1 MNPHFERASALLQT
15 GRTEMAADELRL
27 CLAEDPN
34 FAPAHSML
42 ALCLAELGQMQQAE
56 DEAVAGNRPGRR
68 QRLFVLRA
76 GQRAHGAQRFS
87 RRHCRRQREPRGLT
101 PMTPTTGC
109 SKPARALPCA
119 SGTWRLKPPIAA
131 CAAIP
136 NTSNATTCAHLR
148 WCKLVAAKKPNIR
161 SKPRSTAT
169 RRNVGTHAH
178 QGWALLNAG
187 DRVKALEHYREA
199 MRLDPNN
206 EFARMGI
213 VETLKARNFIYRAF
227 LRYFLFMSRQ
237 KGWVQ
242 WAIILGVLFGQDA
255 LRMLSDAL
263 PVAAP
268 YIMPLYYVLIVL
280 VLGSWMANPMF
291 NLLLRLDREGRHA
304 LSETQ
309 IRETNLFGGVL
320 ALGIVCA
327 LAGWVFDVDLLLL
340 AGVGCGFLLL
350 PLACT
355 FAVQRG
361 WPRTVMV
368 MGSATLALMGAAIVG
383 GAALAE
389 FGDNQ
394 QAFDFSMGLIA
405 PFLWGCVLSTWA
417 SLILSAFVPKR

>member
-15 GRTEMAADELRL
+15 GRTQMAAEELRL

-56 DEAVAGNRPGRR
+56 DEAVAGIGLAADSDFSFYALGSVRMERNDFRGAIAAASEATRLDPDDADNWLLEARARIALR
-68 QRLFVLRA
+68 QWHMALEA
-76 GQRAHGAQRFS
+76 AD
-87 RRHCRRQREPRGLT
+87 RGLRCD
-101 PMTPTTGC
+101 PEHVECNNM
-109 SKPARALPCA
+109 RAFALVQLGRGEEAEHTLEA
-119 SGTWRLKPPIAA
+119 SLNRDPE
-131 CAAIP
+131 
-136 NTSNATTCAHLR
+136 
-148 WCKLVAAKKPNIR
+148 
-161 SKPRSTAT
+161 
-169 RRNVGTHAH
+169 NVGTHAH

-255 LRMLSDAL
+255 LRMISDAL